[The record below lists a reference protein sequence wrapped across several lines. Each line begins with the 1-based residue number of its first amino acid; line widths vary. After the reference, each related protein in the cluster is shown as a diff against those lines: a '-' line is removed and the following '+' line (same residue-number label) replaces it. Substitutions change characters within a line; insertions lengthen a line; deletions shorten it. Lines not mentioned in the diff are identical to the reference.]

1 MSQERVPLRYKV
13 FYPVKDG
20 KAINVLDDG
29 GPELLLDLRTVI
41 EWLGM
46 SWHRWALL
54 CRHNRR
60 AWQLEQA
67 PDWKGR
73 ETELLPANTFLRWLG
88 TVQPVISSHS
98 FNASSRA
105 RKLRGVWREQWELA
119 VEEDFTEFVERRKQ
133 LPAKSKITGAMVQ
146 VLFAARRDGATF
158 TEAARAAGIAVSTAK
173 AVAADRY
180 PMLSDEA
187 RVVWEKT
194 FGAFPEPEKP
204 VRPSNSSKRAGGGT

>member
-1 MSQERVPLRYKV
+1 MNEERKPLRYRVFCPIPKGKV
-13 FYPVKDG
+13 
-20 KAINVLDDG
+20 INVLDDG
-29 GPELLLDLRTVI
+29 GPELLIDLRTLI

-60 AWQLEQA
+60 AWQLEQG

-88 TVQPVISSHS
+88 TVQPLISAHS
-98 FNASSRA
+98 FNASARA
-105 RKLRGVWREQWELA
+105 KRLRSVWREQWELA
-119 VEEDFTEFVERRKQ
+119 VEENFTEFVDRRKQ
-133 LPAKSKITGAMVQ
+133 APVKSKITGAMVQ

-158 TEAARAAGIAVSTAK
+158 TAAARAAGMAVSTAK

-194 FGAFPEPEKP
+194 FGAFPEPESP
-204 VRPSNSSKRAGGGT
+204 VRPSNSARKGRGAT